1 MKELFIGSEREPDEI
16 RDSVKESW
24 KRRLLC
30 VACSLCISLVLTG
43 AIFQRMQVVEAR
55 TSAVQ
60 KELAKEVFRFH
71 VLANSDSEEDQAVK
85 LKVRDAVIAYME
97 ETMPEDSETTAEA
110 TKSWAR
116 LHLRGLERIAEQT
129 LQENGY
135 SYGATAEVVKDYF
148 PEKTYGDVIFPEG
161 EYETLRLKLG
171 EAGGHN
177 WWCVLYPGLCFNDQT
192 CAVVDEDG
200 KKELKGTL
208 TAEEY
213 EMVTATTEF
222 KVRCFFLG
230 DWRKC
235 R

>member
-1 MKELFIGSEREPDEI
+1 MKELFIGSERETDEI
-16 RDSVKESW
+16 KDSVKENW
-24 KRRLLC
+24 KRRLIC
-30 VACSLCISLVLTG
+30 VACSLCISFLLTD
-43 AIFQRMQVVEAR
+43 AIFHRMQVVEAR
-55 TSAVQ
+55 TTAVQ
-60 KELAKEVFRFH
+60 KELAGEVFRFH

-97 ETMPEDSETTAEA
+97 EAMPESDETTAEA
-110 TKSWAR
+110 TKRWAR
-116 LHLRGLERIAEQT
+116 GHLRELKQIAEQT

-161 EYETLRLKLG
+161 EYEALRLRLG

-222 KVRCFFLG
+222 RIKCFFLG
-230 DWRKC
+230 DWGKSR
-235 R
+235 

>member
-1 MKELFIGSEREPDEI
+1 MKALFEQPECESGEI
-16 RDSVKESW
+16 KNNKENR
-24 KRRLLC
+24 KRWFFCL
-30 VACSLCISLVLTG
+30 ACSLCISLMLTG
-43 AIFQRMQVVEAR
+43 AIFHRLQIVEAK
-55 TSAVQ
+55 TDAVQ

-71 VLANSDSEEDQAVK
+71 VLANSDSKEDQAVK

-97 ETMPEDSETTAEA
+97 AEMQENGETTAET
-110 TKSWAR
+110 TKQWAK
-116 LHLRGLERIAEQT
+116 LHLRELEQIAEQT
-129 LQENGY
+129 LRKNGY
-135 SYGATAEVVKDYF
+135 SYGATAEVIKDYF

-161 EYETLRLKLG
+161 EYEALRLKLG

-192 CAVVDEDG
+192 CAVVDEEG

-222 KVRCFFLG
+222 KIKCFFLG
-230 DWRKC
+230 DWGKC